1 MPYELLEKKYGRLDA
16 AQQKVVGMF
25 VDFLLMH
32 PDGTTSIVS
41 GLTGLPPDEKSSNSE
56 KPCQFR
62 GRKLGGYEKGFYM
75 ADDFDAPIPQ
85 YPVQT
90 LW

>member
-16 AQQKVVGMF
+16 SQQEAVGMF

-32 PDGTTSIVS
+32 PDGTSLMLS
-41 GLTGLPPDEKSSNSE
+41 GQAGLPPEEKSSNPE
-56 KPCQFR
+56 KPGLFK

-75 ADDFDAPIPQ
+75 ADDFDAPILDFAE
-85 YPVQT
+85 YM
-90 LW
+90 